1 MGWTGLGWATPC
13 GGRESVGET
22 DQTAR
27 KTSLQIQTGGFPSSI
42 HNRPPDGT
50 KYPPIT
56 AHMRYLVP
64 QNGPPILPDM
74 RYLYVANGFAGANR
88 LAISRF
94 EVADRGGRRD
104 YALSTD
110 RTGQVSPLRGPGK
123 RAA

>member
-1 MGWTGLGWATPC
+1 VRVGWTGPGWATPC

-56 AHMRYLVP
+56 AHMRYLP
-64 QNGPPILPDM
+64 SGDGPPILN
-74 RYLYVANGFAGANR
+74 LVCQGACG
-88 LAISRF
+88 S
-94 EVADRGGRRD
+94 VG
-104 YALSTD
+104 
-110 RTGQVSPLRGPGK
+110 RTGWGHTVWWAGSY
-123 RAA
+123 